1 MISLDG
7 MPDNFYNIIFGDVTI
22 EEFLPT
28 IVVECKYNDT
38 SNDTGINVTG
48 RLIVNKE
55 MASIVLANIEI
66 NEYDTTD
73 PEYPV
78 ESTYHSARNEYI
90 RINRVLDIFREGN
103 KLYGYNKEIKIINM
117 EEDK

>member
-28 IVVECKYNDT
+28 IVVECKYNE
-38 SNDTGINVTG
+38 TGINVTG
-48 RLIVNKE
+48 RLIFNKE

-66 NEYDTTD
+66 NEYDSTD

-78 ESTYHSARNEYI
+78 ESTYHSARTDYI

-117 EEDK
+117 EEK

>member
-28 IVVECKYNDT
+28 IVVECKYNG
-38 SNDTGINVTG
+38 TGINVTG

-66 NEYDTTD
+66 NEYDRTD

-90 RINRVLDIFREGN
+90 RINRVLDVFREGN
-103 KLYGYNKEIKIINM
+103 KLYGYNKKIKIINM
-117 EEDK
+117 EEK

>member
-28 IVVECKYNDT
+28 IVVECKYNE
-38 SNDTGINVTG
+38 TGISVTG

-55 MASIVLANIEI
+55 MASIILANIEI
-66 NEYDTTD
+66 NEYDRTD

-103 KLYGYNKEIKIINM
+103 KLYGYNKKIKIINM
-117 EEDK
+117 EEK

>member
-1 MISLDG
+1 MIILDG

-28 IVVECKYNDT
+28 IVVECKYNE
-38 SNDTGINVTG
+38 TGISVTG

-66 NEYDTTD
+66 NEYDSTD

-78 ESTYHSARNEYI
+78 ESTYHSARTDYI

-103 KLYGYNKEIKIINM
+103 KLYGYNKKIKIINM
-117 EEDK
+117 EEK

>member
-7 MPDNFYNIIFGDVTI
+7 MPDDFYKIIFGDV
-22 EEFLPT
+22 T
-28 IVVECKYNDT
+28 IVVECKYNDAYI
-38 SNDTGINVTG
+38 SVNG

-78 ESTYHSARNEYI
+78 ESSYHSARTEYL
-90 RINRVLDIFREGN
+90 RINRVLDVFREGN
-103 KLYGYNKEIKIINM
+103 KLYGYNKKIKIINM
-117 EEDK
+117 EDK

>member
-1 MISLDG
+1 MISLEG

-28 IVVECKYNDT
+28 IVVECKYNDV
-38 SNDTGINVTG
+38 GINVTG

-78 ESTYHSARNEYI
+78 ESSYRSARTEYT
-90 RINRVLDIFREGN
+90 RINRILDVFREGN
-103 KLYGYNKEIKIINM
+103 KLYGYNKKIKIINM
-117 EEDK
+117 EEK

>member
-28 IVVECKYNDT
+28 IVVECKYNGT
-38 SNDTGINVTG
+38 SNDTGIDVTG
-48 RLIVNKE
+48 RLIFNKE

-66 NEYDTTD
+66 NEYDSTD

-78 ESTYHSARNEYI
+78 ESTYHSARTDYI

-117 EEDK
+117 EEK

>member
-1 MISLDG
+1 MISLKN
-7 MPDNFYNIIFGDVTI
+7 MPENFYNIIFGDVTI

-28 IVVECKYNDT
+28 VVVECVYEDDGM
-38 SNDTGINVTG
+38 SATG

-66 NEYDTTD
+66 NEYDSTD

-78 ESTYHSARNEYI
+78 ESTYHSARTDYI

-117 EEDK
+117 EEK

>member
-28 IVVECKYNDT
+28 IVVECKYNE
-38 SNDTGINVTG
+38 TGISVTG

-55 MASIVLANIEI
+55 MASIILANLEI

-73 PEYPV
+73 PVYPV
-78 ESTYHSARNEYI
+78 ESTYHSARTDYI

-103 KLYGYNKEIKIINM
+103 KLYGYNKKIKIINM
-117 EEDK
+117 EEK

>member
-1 MISLDG
+1 MISLEG
-7 MPDNFYNIIFGDVTI
+7 MPENFYNIIFGDVTI

-28 IVVECKYNDT
+28 IVVECKYNDAYI
-38 SNDTGINVTG
+38 SVTG

-78 ESTYHSARNEYI
+78 ESSYHSARTEYL
-90 RINRVLDIFREGN
+90 RINRVLDVFREGN
-103 KLYGYNKEIKIINM
+103 KLYGYNKKIKIINM
-117 EEDK
+117 EDK